1 MEFLLEEGP
10 RGEARRVPGGRLGGS
25 LGGGQEGPWGRG
37 QEGPREEVGRVLG
50 RPEGSWG
57 GSQKGPWGEAGRVP
71 GWRPGGFLGGG
82 QEVLGR
88 RPGGSLGG
96 GQEAWGIPGGSGS
109 SILPVA
115 QMRDM
120 GPDRKSDPF
129 KATPGVGAS
138 LSQLRAATF
147 LLLFLGRLPGV
158 QDQLPRC
165 PPHEVLARLWAAPVG
180 WPGHAVLGPVSSS

>member
-1 MEFLLEEGP
+1 MEAG
-10 RGEARRVPGGRLGGS
+10 RVPGRRLGGS
-25 LGGGQEGPWGRG
+25 WGSQEA
-37 QEGPREEVGRVLG
+37 
-50 RPEGSWG
+50 SWG

-71 GWRPGGFLGGG
+71 AWRPGGFLGGG

-96 GQEAWGIPGGSGS
+96 GLEAWGRPGGSGS

-129 KATPGVGAS
+129 KAAPGVGAPCHS
-138 LSQLRAATF
+138 SGQSPSCFCFRGGCLGSRTSCPAV
-147 LLLFLGRLPGV
+147 LLTRS
-158 QDQLPRC
+158 
-165 PPHEVLARLWAAPVG
+165 
-180 WPGHAVLGPVSSS
+180 WPGSGQPQLCGLATLSSGPSHLADHCPLSGVPKGAFPAGR